1 MKAIKEENE
10 QNKSLVATLNVTL
23 GEQEQTIKE
32 LQQDKEPT
40 PDMSNDQQQP
50 GEQNEAIEELKS
62 KIEQLESSNA
72 ALNRQVS
79 EQ

>member
-1 MKAIKEENE
+1 M
-10 QNKSLVATLNVTL
+10 
-23 GEQEQTIKE
+23 GEHEQTIKE
-32 LQQDKEPT
+32 LQQDKEPL
-40 PDMSNDQQQP
+40 PDTSNDQQQP
-50 GEQNEAIEELKS
+50 EQDAKVIAELNS